1 MRVTNNI
8 SKSKENAMKIRQKIS
23 YYNFI
28 LLITPIF
35 LIGVVSVLFL
45 IIFVIRFPSDA
56 EYISRTA
63 LINPFVLM
71 KAIGSFFTSNPT
83 AIMYVFIYIV
93 ICIAICAV
101 TNTLITRRM
110 TSELEKPLRELR
122 RNMDTIRNGDLN
134 FEVMG
139 SELDEIDDLC
149 EGFDS
154 MRRALVYSREKER
167 QLRHER
173 NMLIA
178 NISHDLKTPV
188 TSIKGYIDG
197 INDGIADT
205 PEKLKRYLD
214 TIRSKAGM
222 VDELVSNLSTFSKLE
237 LSGLEFNMK
246 KGDLR
251 DLVLDVTDSYRIDF
265 ERAGLELRQ
274 EICKEPLPVVI
285 DGEKMRRVLHNL
297 IDNSIK
303 YRRRESLG
311 VTVRCFTDEGHAYIS
326 IEDDGMGIEPSELG
340 KVFESFYRT
349 DSSRTSQVKGNGLG
363 LSIAKQITEKHRGR
377 LWLRSAGLGKGTTA
391 TICLP
396 LDTDTEGSNEKNID
410 N

>member
-1 MRVTNNI
+1 
-8 SKSKENAMKIRQKIS
+8 MKIRQKIS

-71 KAIGSFFTSNPT
+71 KAIGAFFTSNPT

-222 VDELVSNLSTFSKLE
+222 IDELVSNLSTFSKLE
-237 LSGLEFNMK
+237 LSGLEFNMQ

-251 DLVLDVTDSYRIDF
+251 DPVLDVTDSYRIDF

-274 EICKEPLPVVI
+274 EICDEPLPVVI

-303 YRRRESLG
+303 YRRSESLG
-311 VTVRCFTDEGHAYIS
+311 VTVKCFTDEGHAYIS
-326 IEDDGMGIEPSELG
+326 VKDDGMGIEPSELG

-396 LDTDTEGSNEKNID
+396 LDTDTEGINEKNTD